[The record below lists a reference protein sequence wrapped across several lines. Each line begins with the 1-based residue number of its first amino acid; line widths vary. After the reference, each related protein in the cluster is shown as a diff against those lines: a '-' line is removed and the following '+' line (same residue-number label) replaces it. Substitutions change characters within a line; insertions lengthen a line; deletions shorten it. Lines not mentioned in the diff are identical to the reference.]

1 MTHPV
6 CFKQIMLMLVSTVDD
21 GNEAMMKTLMRID
34 DKVTSDGGSEE
45 KVAKSRGP
53 SEGDGGGRNHV
64 EGVHDEQSQA
74 ENMRSTRSL
83 VVLRAPT
90 SRLRPFGPA

>member
-21 GNEAMMKTLMRID
+21 GNEAMMKTLMMIA

-53 SEGDGGGRNHV
+53 GEGDEGGRKHV
-64 EGVHDEQSQA
+64 EGVQA
-74 ENMRSTRSL
+74 EPKEADTN
-83 VVLRAPT
+83 
-90 SRLRPFGPA
+90 